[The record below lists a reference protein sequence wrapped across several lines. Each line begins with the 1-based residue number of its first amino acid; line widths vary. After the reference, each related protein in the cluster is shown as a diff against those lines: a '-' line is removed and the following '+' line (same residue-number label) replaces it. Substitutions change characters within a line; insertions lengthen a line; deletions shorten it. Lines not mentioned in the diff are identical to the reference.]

1 MYIHRGFTTT
11 SEAQHESHLSCSP
24 SADGVKARRAFTLIE
39 IVITIALS
47 VILMLAIAQLYV
59 VYGRVIV
66 FQKSSIDVALGGSGI
81 MDAARAAGLQARHI
95 VAAHTFSGIEYTSGT
110 TTAIFEL
117 PAVDASG
124 AILAG
129 AYDYIAISASGTN
142 AYHLTDAAPG
152 SARLSGEKRLTSVLD
167 ALSFAYDNP
176 NFPSVASVT
185 VDATTSATRH
195 GETAQTHL
203 RSRIYLRNL

>member
-1 MYIHRGFTTT
+1 MSRG
-11 SEAQHESHLSCSP
+11 
-24 SADGVKARRAFTLIE
+24 FTLIE

-59 VYGRVIV
+59 VYGRVIT
-66 FQKSSIDVALGGSGI
+66 FQKSSIDVALGGSSI

-95 VAAHTFSGIEYTSGT
+95 VAVHTFSGIEYTSGT

-124 AILAG
+124 AIIAG
-129 AYDYIAISASGTN
+129 AFDYISISASDTN

-152 SARLSGEKRLTSVLD
+152 SARLSGEKRLTGVLD
-167 ALSFAYDNP
+167 ALSFAYDNSD
-176 NFPSVASVT
+176 FPSVTSVT

-203 RSRIYLRNL
+203 RGHIYLRNL